1 MLRPLRL
8 RVWPPLRLE
17 VEGGEAGC
25 AAGDGGVCHPE
36 QGSAHGADI
45 SGGGWRLKI
54 VDNGPESILSAYINP
69 PFRLSTCSPSTF
81 SGPFLPQTTPRWAET
96 IYKSSIRVM
105 VFTQGAE
112 FDPEEDEPTLEA
124 AWPHL
129 QLVYEFFLRCCC
141 HKCMRKCCHCHC
153 PAGVLSPQISSPIL
167 PKNTSTRDLS
177 WRYGN
182 CYFSSCWFLRQV
194 ITAGRN

>member
-1 MLRPLRL
+1 
-8 RVWPPLRLE
+8 
-17 VEGGEAGC
+17 
-25 AAGDGGVCHPE
+25 
-36 QGSAHGADI
+36 
-45 SGGGWRLKI
+45 
-54 VDNGPESILSAYINP
+54 
-69 PFRLSTCSPSTF
+69 
-81 SGPFLPQTTPRWAET
+81 
-96 IYKSSIRVM
+96 M

-141 HKCMRKCCHCHC
+141 YNCMALLRKCCHCHC

-182 CYFSSCWFLRQV
+182 CYFSSCWFLLHTSNHRWQKL
-194 ITAGRN
+194 IFLDKIEIATGSIWFLPSQLLALFDSEDPRERDFLKTTLHRIYGKFFTSPLKSL

>member
-1 MLRPLRL
+1 MLLSGCPHVLGQPFQGPSSHKQPLGEL
-8 RVWPPLRLE
+8 R
-17 VEGGEAGC
+17 
-25 AAGDGGVCHPE
+25 
-36 QGSAHGADI
+36 Q
-45 SGGGWRLKI
+45 
-54 VDNGPESILSAYINP
+54 YIKA
-69 PFRLSTCSPSTF
+69 PSEFCFFYAWKT
-81 SGPFLPQTTPRWAET
+81 S
-96 IYKSSIRVM
+96 
-105 VFTQGAE
+105 FTQGAE

-141 HKCMRKCCHCHC
+141 YKCMALLPKCCHCHC

-182 CYFSSCWFLRQV
+182 CYFSSCWFLRLV
-194 ITAGRN
+194 ITAGSNWFFWTKLK